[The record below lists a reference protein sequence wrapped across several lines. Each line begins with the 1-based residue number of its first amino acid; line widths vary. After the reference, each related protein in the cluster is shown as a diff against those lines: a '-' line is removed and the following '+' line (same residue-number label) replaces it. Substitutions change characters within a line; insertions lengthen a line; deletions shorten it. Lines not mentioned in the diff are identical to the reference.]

1 MKCPFPIPFCLMA
14 IGVIALGVLFLGG
27 KKKREA

>member
-14 IGVIALGVLFLGG
+14 IGVIAIGVLLLGG
-27 KKKREA
+27 KKKNAA